1 LGFTK
6 AFVGSMAF
14 IPGDVIKAF
23 VAALLGRAVMVGYPL
38 LPSRA

>member
-1 LGFTK
+1 
-6 AFVGSMAF
+6 
-14 IPGDVIKAF
+14 VIKAF

>member
-1 LGFTK
+1 
-6 AFVGSMAF
+6 MAF